1 MLMVYQF
8 YISGKKAIGQIGMS
22 TWIGR
27 DHHIFLPVSLAVSG
41 FFPQFTLGGYQ
52 RGSILLFTNAC
63 TKFITGLFYSRT
75 ILAHKHELAF
85 FRNGNRIHPVGI
97 LQYIILRDMIPIG
110 SNISSQRTVNQGRR
124 NRYLL
129 LTVFHAFS
137 FSSIMIPFVFDKSNV
152 FLRIP
157 QNEFIVG
164 SLIKQSITSSI
175 ITKKKRFTK

>member
-110 SNISSQRTVNQGRR
+110 KQHIFATYSQPRTAKQ
-124 NRYLL
+124 
-129 LTVFHAFS
+129 VFTAHRFPC
-137 FSSIMIPFVFDKSNV
+137 FLFFIHNDSIC
-152 FLRIP
+152 L
-157 QNEFIVG
+157 
-164 SLIKQSITSSI
+164 
-175 ITKKKRFTK
+175 